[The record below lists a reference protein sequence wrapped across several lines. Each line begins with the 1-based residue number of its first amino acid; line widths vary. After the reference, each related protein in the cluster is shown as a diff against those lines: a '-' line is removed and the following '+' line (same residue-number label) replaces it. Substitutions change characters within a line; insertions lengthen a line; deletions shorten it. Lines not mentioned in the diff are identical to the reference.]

1 MEHFA
6 SPTVPISWGELI
18 DKITI
23 LEIKR
28 IRLSRPDARVNVEK
42 ELALLSVIGAR
53 ALASGDVAVLS
64 RALRRVN
71 EHLWELEDAIRKEE
85 AKGRFGAVFIR
96 LARSV
101 YKCND
106 ERAAI
111 KRRINALLGSELV
124 EEKSYAG
131 GGTSGE
137 DAVLAF
143 MAAPARSGRRGELRR
158 QKSPASCEKQDRSR
172 TRTAGRN

>member
-28 IRLSRPDARVNVEK
+28 VRLAPQDARVNVEK
-42 ELALLSVIGAR
+42 ELALLSVIGAP
-53 ALASGDVAVLS
+53 ALARGDVAALS

-71 EHLWELEDAIRKEE
+71 EDLWELEDAIREE
-85 AKGRFGAVFIR
+85 DAKGRFGAVFVR
-96 LARSV
+96 LARSI
-101 YKCND
+101 YTRND

-111 KRRINALLGSELV
+111 KRQINALLSSELV

-131 GGTSGE
+131 
-137 DAVLAF
+137 
-143 MAAPARSGRRGELRR
+143 
-158 QKSPASCEKQDRSR
+158 
-172 TRTAGRN
+172 